1 MEVDCAANQRCLG
14 EPCLPSMNRIS
25 RRILLFLAVV
35 CATYATLFAVNLHHL
50 ELPAARSKL
59 VWAGFSTALF
69 FALAA
74 WKFPPRWRLNLF
86 ALLISVLLLEAVLQ
100 MCGWLGLLPGV
111 NTKLKLP
118 YGRVY
123 WTGEG
128 FGNSV
133 RNRHGW
139 NVPEFDLKAPRRIAV
154 IGDSFVEAVE
164 VPRSKNFSVLLQQ
177 SLRSSGHGSA
187 VLALGTHGTSPAQH
201 IEVLNYAQKFFQPQ
215 EAIIVL
221 YMGDL
226 ADSSTAFNYVPPD
239 SYIYYT
245 LDAAGHLQINPASE
259 PFRRHVI
266 KSMENCHRPV
276 PLQLPF
282 LLNSHCMTL
291 QSIVSLRDGLA
302 MKKRADS
309 FAARGYARTGL
320 NPAPF
325 ARERSADA
333 QAAMAVML
341 KELDRL
347 REICHTN
354 GIAMSIVTIPII
366 PREFYDT
373 QRGTNWTLA
382 IGDYDYLWPDRDLAA
397 FAQTNRIGY
406 LSLANAFKQKNMSVE
421 EIHELFLSNGSG
433 HFSERGHR
441 LCAQAVFDTFYA
453 PPKP

>member
-1 MEVDCAANQRCLG
+1 
-14 EPCLPSMNRIS
+14 MNRIS
-25 RRILLFLAVV
+25 RKILLCLAVF
-35 CATYATLFAVNLHHL
+35 CAIYATLFAVNLHHL
-50 ELPAARSKL
+50 ELSVARAKL
-59 VWAGFSTALF
+59 VWAGFSAALF

-86 ALLISVLLLEAVLQ
+86 ALIFSVFLLELMLQ
-100 MCGWLGLLPGV
+100 MGGWLGLLPGV

-128 FGNSV
+128 RGNSV
-133 RNRHGW
+133 RNRYGW
-139 NVPEFDLKAPRRIAV
+139 HCPEFDLKAPRRIAV

-164 VPRSKNFSVLLQQ
+164 VSRTKNFSVLLQQ
-177 SLRSSGHGSA
+177 SLRSSGNGSA
-187 VLALGTHGTSPAQH
+187 VLALGTHGTAPAQH

-215 EAIIVL
+215 EAIFVL

-226 ADSSTAFNYVPPD
+226 ADGSTVFNYVAPEN
-239 SYIYYT
+239 YIYYT
-245 LDAAGHLQINPASE
+245 LDDDGHLVINPKSE
-259 PFRRHVI
+259 SFRRQFT

-276 PLQLPF
+276 LLHLPF

-291 QSIVSLRDGLA
+291 QSIVSLRDGIA
-302 MKKRADS
+302 MKRRADS

-320 NPAPF
+320 NPVPF
-325 ARERSADA
+325 ARERNADA

-341 KELDRL
+341 KELERL
-347 REICHTN
+347 REICNTN
-354 GIAMSIVTIPII
+354 GIAMRIVTIPIV

-382 IGDYDYLWPDRDLAA
+382 IGDHDYLWPDRDIAA

-406 LSLANAFKQKNMSVE
+406 LSLANALKQKNMSVE

-441 LCAQAVFDTFYA
+441 LCAQVVFDTFYA
-453 PPKP
+453 TNKP